1 MRNAPTSR
9 LLLICFCSFVLPFLL
24 LQILD
29 YNSETEQ
36 WTLYSSVD
44 LRNRRQMEIIFIGGM
59 HRSGTT
65 LLRTMLDAHADIRC
79 GPETAVICDVLG
91 VREAMAKDPMIVSR
105 LSKTDLYPGIT
116 DNAVAQ
122 FILEI
127 IIRHAPPAIH
137 YCNKDP
143 LQMLFSKYLHL
154 LFPNAKFVLMI
165 RDGRAMAHSIISR
178 KLQIYTY
185 SIESYRETLSTWN
198 KNIERMYT
206 QCIELGETICHLV
219 YYEQLV
225 LQPVSTTKNLFKFL
239 EIPWSIAVL
248 HHEKYTN
255 ESDFSK
261 AEASTDQVSKPLY
274 LAGLTQWFGNI
285 PKDVERDM
293 IKIAP
298 MLSVLGY
305 NPEDKT
311 PNYGE
316 PDEFVKEKIEKEK
329 KNNITS

>member
-1 MRNAPTSR
+1 MPNTLTSH
-9 LLLICFCSFVLPFLL
+9 LLPICVCSFVFPFLL
-24 LQILD
+24 LKIMD
-29 YNSETEQ
+29 YNPDTEQ
-36 WTLYSSVD
+36 WTPYSSVD
-44 LRNRRQMEIIFIGGM
+44 SQNRRRMEIIFIGGI

-79 GPETAVICDVLG
+79 GPETVVICDVLG
-91 VREAMAKDPMIVSR
+91 AREAMAKTPITVSY
-105 LSKTDLYPGIT
+105 LSKMDLYPEIT

-143 LQMLFSKYLHL
+143 LQMLHSKYLHF

-165 RDGRAMAHSIISR
+165 RDGRAMTHSIISR
-178 KLQIYTY
+178 KLKLSTY
-185 SIESYRETLSTWN
+185 NIESYRETLSTWN

-206 QCIELGETICHLV
+206 KCIELGETICHLV

-261 AEASTDQVSKPLY
+261 TEVSTDQVSKPLY

-285 PKDVERDM
+285 PEDVERDM

-316 PDEFVKEKIEKEK
+316 PDEFVKEKIKKEK
-329 KNNITS
+329 KNTITS